1 MMKVIRAP
9 WLLAGW
15 VGSAVL
21 LLGVVMML
29 AWRQGAGPLVV
40 GLEPEDKR
48 AVTPG
53 SFPADFGR
61 LDDLVPFAGGVSP
74 VAAAVV
80 PVAHGPEFRDSDWVK
95 AQGPEAWTLQVLAS
109 QDESA
114 IKRFLAGLENRAD
127 YVYFAYPQDGQTW
140 YVVTT
145 GSYSSREL
153 ALGVADS
160 LKAPDGAR
168 PFPRVMNAY
177 QEALSAAEMAAAEPA
192 VAVPASPPESSG
204 EAADAVS
211 VPSVQP

>member
-1 MMKVIRAP
+1 MMRIIRAP
-9 WLLAGW
+9 WLLAGLI
-15 VGSAVL
+15 GSAVL
-21 LLGVVMML
+21 LLGVVMVL
-29 AWRQGAGPLVV
+29 AWRQGPGPLVA
-40 GLEPEDKR
+40 GLESEDKR
-48 AVTPG
+48 AATVDN
-53 SFPADFGR
+53 FPADFGR

-74 VAAAVV
+74 VASAVV
-80 PVAHGPEFRDSDWVK
+80 PVAHGPEFRDPDWVK

-168 PFPRVMNAY
+168 PFPRAMGAY
-177 QEALSAAEMAAAEPA
+177 QEALSAAETAAMQQE
-192 VAVPASPPESSG
+192 
-204 EAADAVS
+204 VS
-211 VPSVQP
+211 VPDDTADASAEAEEPAPAPSAQP